1 MTAAQDPATPCRWR
15 CSRHRSLNYFI
26 DAGRK
31 TGRVHAG
38 YTASRRERVMTQA
51 ANREVLP
58 DGSVRMKSG
67 ESALAFARPTS
78 SVLVV
83 TIFGYDKGQ
92 FGTAPFDEIG
102 SVLRV
107 AAPVHL
113 FVDARNAVGATVRVS
128 EDWTSFLSR
137 HRTELAHVHVLVG
150 SKMVELTVAIARHLS
165 RTDRLIQIYSDPAVF
180 ETQLDAACARR
191 R

>member
-1 MTAAQDPATPCRWR
+1 
-15 CSRHRSLNYFI
+15 
-26 DAGRK
+26 
-31 TGRVHAG
+31 
-38 YTASRRERVMTQA
+38 MTQG

-180 ETQLDAACARR
+180 ETQLDAASARR